1 MEAYKTFVEE
11 RITGRRNLWD
21 KMTNV
26 KQKTWMSAGK
36 DTTLNTGTEVL
47 TLKAT
52 TSLFARLLVRV
63 DLEEVVG
70 MHEFSLMSK
79 VVMVPEGSIHPST
92 HKTIVIKLLA
102 DLVVNDIYIYHTS
115 AQSTELE
122 EGSETCIVV
131 D

>member
-1 MEAYKTFVEE
+1 MNFHQSCNG
-11 RITGRRNLWD
+11 TG
-21 KMTNV
+21 
-26 KQKTWMSAGK
+26 
-36 DTTLNTGTEVL
+36 
-47 TLKAT
+47 
-52 TSLFARLLVRV
+52 
-63 DLEEVVG
+63 
-70 MHEFSLMSK
+70 
-79 VVMVPEGSIHPST
+79 ST

>member
-21 KMTNV
+21 KMTKV

-70 MHEFSLMSK
+70 MHEFSSK
-79 VVMVPEGSIHPST
+79 
-92 HKTIVIKLLA
+92 L
-102 DLVVNDIYIYHTS
+102 
-115 AQSTELE
+115 
-122 EGSETCIVV
+122 
-131 D
+131 